1 MLWRASLLTI
11 LRWRCSMAVSLV
23 CPKCGTPLDDPRVSQ
38 PGVVHCST
46 CTEKLLYQDEALTY
60 VDEMPVEEYRGG

>member
-1 MLWRASLLTI
+1 
-11 LRWRCSMAVSLV
+11 MAVSLV

-46 CTEKLLYQDEALTY
+46 CTEKLLYPDEALTY
-60 VDEMPVEEYRGG
+60 VDEMPVEEYLGG